1 MRCHRFPARLASV
14 LLGLSWVSPQ
24 ALGAQERPSN
34 GAVGPPALWL
44 EDGSADAGLGG
55 FSNLSGAADKPYVTD
70 SFGAGV
76 ALLDYD
82 GDGALDVFLV
92 GGGSADRGGRPIGAK
107 DGLYAGLGDGRFV
120 EVTAE
125 AGIERRG
132 WSYGA
137 LAADLDGDGWTDLF
151 VTCRGRNTFWRNQGD
166 GTFADHT
173 LAAGFAHVEW
183 SAGAAVLDYDRDGDL
198 DLWVVGH
205 IDFDPQAIDAAGP
218 GETYLGQP
226 VYSGPRGLPAIAD
239 RLYRNEGDG
248 SFADVS
254 EQAGITSQRA
264 PGFQA
269 VVLDFDRDGW
279 PDVYVAN
286 DSKPN
291 QLWRNDGEGRF
302 ADVALITGCA
312 LSLDGGAQASM
323 GVAVGD
329 VQGDGELDLFVT
341 NFSEDSAT
349 LYSGQGADGFRD
361 TTLRAGLAG
370 PTRSSLG
377 WAALLLDLDQ
387 DGDLDI
393 FSANG
398 HVYPQMEAAREGP
411 GYKQSDQV
419 FENLG
424 AGRFAEPEGG
434 GGPGVCVRASSRG
447 AAAGDLDG
455 DGDLDLVVGRLD
467 GSPAVLFNRG
477 AGVGAVLWV
486 ELEGKRP
493 NTAAVGARL
502 VARSG
507 DRRWERTV
515 GSGQGFLSGQAP
527 GLHLGLGEIER
538 LDELHLTWPDG
549 STTSMEDVPVNR
561 RVRLRQGI
569 GAVDLVKLEDPR

>member
-1 MRCHRFPARLASV
+1 MRCHRIPAPLACV
-14 LLGLSWVSPQ
+14 LLGLGWAAAP
-24 ALGAQERPSN
+24 ARGAQEGSLG
-34 GAVGPPALWL
+34 GADGSSALWL
-44 EDGSADAGLGG
+44 EDGTAGSGLEA
-55 FSNLSGAADKPYVTD
+55 FANRSGAPDKPYLTD

-92 GGGSADRGGRPIGAK
+92 GGGSADGRGRPVGAR
-107 DGLYAGLGDGRFV
+107 DGLFAGRGDGTFV
-120 EVTAE
+120 DATAE

-151 VTCRGRNTFWRNQGD
+151 VTCHGRNTFWRNKGD
-166 GTFADHT
+166 GTFVDRT
-173 LAAGFAHVEW
+173 LAAGFGHAEW
-183 SAGAAVLDYDRDGDL
+183 STGAAVLDYDRDGDL

-205 IDFDPQAIDAAGP
+205 IDFDAGAIDAASP

-226 VYSGPRGLPAIAD
+226 VYDGPRGLPAIAD

-248 SFADVS
+248 RFADVS
-254 EQAGITSQRA
+254 DQAGITGQRA

-302 ADVALITGCA
+302 ADVASITGCA

-349 LYSGQGADGFRD
+349 LYCGQGADGFRD
-361 TTLRAGLAG
+361 ATLRAGLAG
-370 PTRSSLG
+370 PTRPSLG

-398 HVYPQMEAAREGP
+398 HVYPQMKAAREGP
-411 GYKQSDQV
+411 GYEQPDQV

-424 AGRFAEPEGG
+424 SGRFAEPQGG
-434 GGPGVCVRASSRG
+434 GGPGVRTEASSRG

-455 DGDLDLVVGRLD
+455 DGDLDLIVGRLD
-467 GSPAVLFNRG
+467 GPPAVLFNRG
-477 AGVGAVLWV
+477 TGVGAVLRV

-515 GSGQGFLSGQAP
+515 GSGQGFLSSHGP

-538 LDELHLTWPDG
+538 LDELVLTWPDG
-549 STTSMEDVPVNR
+549 STSSMQDVPVNR
-561 RVRLRQGI
+561 RLRLRQGA
-569 GAVDLVKLEDPR
+569 GAIELAKLEDPR